1 MRSMLKIL
9 LVCFAFSTLLSA
21 QAEAAPEH
29 RLHLAQGG
37 GKSLNEAVEQV
48 RRQYK
53 NGRIISAETRTNGK
67 REVHHIRV
75 MMEDGKVRTVKVN
88 GRSRG

>member
-9 LVCFAFSTLLSA
+9 LICFAFGTPLLA
-21 QAEAAPEH
+21 KAEAAPGRH
-29 RLHLAQGG
+29 IYLAQGS

-53 NGRIISAETRTNGK
+53 NGRIISAETKISGK

-75 MMEDGKVRTVKVN
+75 MVDGKVKTVKVN